1 LGPPL
6 LSVALFAVAAFIGSG
21 HVALADESTDMGDD
35 RAAQLRAGEKVYRDL
50 EARGLIVSNSPYA
63 GVLASVGARIARA
76 AALQGFSERFY
87 IIIGNQMNAFS
98 GPDGRVYVNEGLLRQ
113 VDVVDELANVL
124 AHESA
129 HLVLGHLAQQMRA
142 ARERHFLDE
151 ATSFFGHHAPAPGG
165 LNVMGMVSGY
175 SFLNFTRQQEFA
187 ADRRGVQIAAQAGF
201 DPWGTVW
208 FLQEVYRLY
217 GDAGYEAYVQHHP
230 SVTDRI
236 AKIEAYFSDKSSYY
250 RHFSRKQPPGTGLPI
265 GAILDRREPSA

>member
-1 LGPPL
+1 LGPRL
-6 LSVALFAVAAFIGSG
+6 VFVALLALVLSAGSG
-21 HVALADESTDMGDD
+21 RPALADDSADTGDD
-35 RAAQLRAGEKVYRDL
+35 RVAQIRAGEKVYSDL
-50 EARGLIVSNSPYA
+50 VAKGLIVSDSPYA
-63 GVLASVGARIARA
+63 GILASVGARIARA

-142 ARERHFLDE
+142 TKESHLLDE
-151 ATSFFGHHAPAPGG
+151 ATSLFGHHAPAPAG

-187 ADRRGVQIAAQAGF
+187 ADQRGVQIAAEAGY

-236 AKIEAYFSDKSSYY
+236 EKIEAYFSERSSYY
-250 RHFSRKQPPGTGLPI
+250 GHFSSKEPPGTGLPI
-265 GAILDRREPSA
+265 GAIDEREPSA